1 MNTISKVINFHLVTR
16 IKKVFGTNVKY
27 YRKKRLLS
35 QEQLAEKLN
44 ITPKHLSTIE
54 TGATFVSAKLLEK
67 ITDQLLVSASAL
79 FYSVDDVSTDDSLHN
94 KIDQIINEH
103 FSKAFEEIKREI
115 RDLSK

>member
-1 MNTISKVINFHLVTR
+1 MAR

-27 YRKKRLLS
+27 YRKKRKLS

-54 TGATFVSAKLLEK
+54 TGATFVSANLLEK
-67 ITDQLLVSASAL
+67 ITNHLLVSASAL
-79 FYSVDDVSTDDSLHN
+79 FYSVDDVSIDDSLYS
-94 KIDQIINEH
+94 KIDQMINEH

-115 RDLSK
+115 RGLSK